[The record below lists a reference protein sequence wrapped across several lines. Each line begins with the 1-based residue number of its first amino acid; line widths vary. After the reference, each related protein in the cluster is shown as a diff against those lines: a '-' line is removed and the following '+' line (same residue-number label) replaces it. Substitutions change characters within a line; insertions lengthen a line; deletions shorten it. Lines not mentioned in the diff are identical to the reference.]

1 MNLKR
6 GVMEMIAKIW
16 QKVGL
21 IILIIACLFNIV
33 SKIVKKVSIQDEI
46 TSAAEY
52 VDSVQDKEQ

>member
-6 GVMEMIAKIW
+6 GVIEMIAKIW

-33 SKIVKKVSIQDEI
+33 SKIVKKISIQEEI
-46 TSAAEY
+46 TSTAEY
-52 VDSVQDKEQ
+52 VDSVQEKEQ

>member
-33 SKIVKKVSIQDEI
+33 SKIVKKISIQEEI

>member
-6 GVMEMIAKIW
+6 GVIEMIAKIW

-46 TSAAEY
+46 TSAAE
-52 VDSVQDKEQ
+52 

>member
-6 GVMEMIAKIW
+6 GVIEMIAKIW

-33 SKIVKKVSIQDEI
+33 SKIVKKISIQEEI